1 MGGAA
6 SIQLGCAHLGEV
18 RHVCALFDGD
28 DEAHRV
34 LMPFI
39 VDGFACREKA
49 VHIVGSGRETDH
61 LRRLEQAG
69 IDVPDALARGQLD
82 VRSNTDTY
90 LSGGRFDADRMLA
103 AFEAM
108 ASGNDPS
115 GYPLSRIVCNMDWTG
130 DSRPLFDDVLRFEA
144 RVNAVWSRHKD
155 VVICVYDV
163 RQMSGDMVIDI
174 MRTHPIVL
182 IGHVLQENPFFVPP
196 ERFLRER
203 AEREGARGDMP

>member
-18 RHVCALFDGD
+18 RHVCAFFDGD

-39 VDGFACREKA
+39 VDGFACGEKA
-49 VHIVGSGRETDH
+49 VHIVGSGKESDH

-69 IDVPDALARGQLD
+69 IDVPAALARGQLD
-82 VRSNTDTY
+82 VRSNADTY
-90 LSGGRFDADRMLA
+90 LSGGRFDTDRMLA

-115 GYPLSRIVCNMDWTG
+115 AYSLSRIVCNMDWTG
-130 DSRPLFDDVLRFEA
+130 GSRPLFEDVVGFEA

-163 RQMSGDMVIDI
+163 KQLSGDMVIDI

-182 IGHVLQENPFFVPP
+182 IGNVLQENPFFVPP

-203 AEREGARGDMP
+203 AAREATRAGRP